1 MRREQRMKER
11 KREQEGGRRRERE
24 KRDGGRER
32 KKEGKRMKK
41 KQTHRPPRVKHQQ
54 LGAASSPTTPNPSRN
69 ISSLWEGD
77 QSVRVGPLHP
87 PTCGPHA
94 SLTHRWKSDELCT
107 EQGAGSRAPLVPRLM
122 SPSGPPAKKVRKL
135 RQASRPS
142 QLSSVHRQQ
151 PRTHRACP
159 AAWPGGV
166 GRQVES
172 WVPGFQRCPHQG
184 HRGDQPEVS
193 LPGSQMLSCLRIWP
207 CALRQALT
215 TCVVLGL
222 STGPHV
228 TSPGPWISAPPPRT
242 ELTRA

>member
-1 MRREQRMKER
+1 MKER
-11 KREQEGGRRRERE
+11 KREQEGGRRRERKRKERQGKGEEERGKENE
-24 KRDGGRER
+24 KEANTPAPSGE
-32 KKEGKRMKK
+32 
-41 KQTHRPPRVKHQQ
+41 TPAA
-54 LGAASSPTTPNPSRN
+54 GAASSPTTPNPARN

-77 QSVRVGPLHP
+77 RSVRVGPLHP

-94 SLTHRWKSDELCT
+94 SLTHRWKSDALCT

-142 QLSSVHRQQ
+142 QLSSAHRQQ

-159 AAWPGGV
+159 ATRPGGV

-172 WVPGFQRCPHQG
+172 WVPGFQHCLHQG

-207 CALRQALT
+207 RGLRQALT
-215 TCVVLGL
+215 SCVVLGL